1 MDQIPVI
8 ILSKIFDFQQNITR
22 LEKKQGCMQN
32 THDKKKKK
40 QPKKMSLSCSSRQ
53 GLYIK
58 YFIYIHS

>member
-22 LEKKQGCMQN
+22 HEKKQGCMQN

-40 QPKKMSLSCSSRQ
+40 TAKENVLELLQ
-53 GLYIK
+53 
-58 YFIYIHS
+58 